1 MVGIQDHATNVAT
14 RALIARRD
22 EPSNSAFNDLSNVV
36 PFARPSR
43 HAGAAAIPLPSIAAT
58 DRPAPSSSRWGLPSQ
73 IALIVGSVA
82 LHGLVL
88 AMFWRDPPPLASVG
102 IESISAEMVLG
113 ADTAAGLSPAAGEQ
127 ELQPTPAAEA
137 VAPDEAVAEQSEAA
151 TVMPREVAVAVQETA
166 PEARPQ
172 ERPPEQPSAEPQPQE
187 PPEPDMAVAEIPA
200 EVRPQE
206 RPPERATPLEA
217 QHVQEAPERKRID
230 APTEKKPA
238 EKRRVA
244 AAPTDSASG
253 IGRGRS
259 DDSANYNGRVAAHLG
274 RYKQYPA
281 AARAAGVQ
289 GMATVSFGIDG
300 TGRVTTI
307 SLARG
312 SGVASIDHEVVAM
325 VRRAS
330 PFPHPPDGRGR
341 NFTVPVRFNLR

>member
-1 MVGIQDHATNVAT
+1 MPQ
-14 RALIARRD
+14 
-22 EPSNSAFNDLSNVV
+22 E
-36 PFARPSR
+36 
-43 HAGAAAIPLPSIAAT
+43 
-58 DRPAPSSSRWGLPSQ
+58 
-73 IALIVGSVA
+73 VA
-82 LHGLVL
+82 L
-88 AMFWRDPPPLASVG
+88 
-102 IESISAEMVLG
+102 
-113 ADTAAGLSPAAGEQ
+113 AA
-127 ELQPTPAAEA
+127 
-137 VAPDEAVAEQSEAA
+137 V
-151 TVMPREVAVAVQETA
+151 ETA

-172 ERPPEQPSAEPQPQE
+172 ERPPEQPSVEPRPQE
-187 PPEPDMAVAEIPA
+187 QPPEPDMVIAEVPA

-206 RPPERATPLEA
+206 RPPQPEA
-217 QHVQEAPERKRID
+217 PVVLPVQEAQERKRID

-300 TGRVTTI
+300 NGRVTTV
-307 SLARG
+307 SLAHG
-312 SGVASIDHEVVAM
+312 SGVPSIDHEVIAM

-341 NFTVPVRFNLR
+341 NFTVPVRFNRR